1 MMPKKYMPDNVRPRS
16 GQVTLGASGTFTYFP
31 DFPCQRALFV
41 AHPSNAGDA
50 WVGNCTGTLSGNTGF
65 PLTVN
70 GPGLPLE
77 GLENLNQVIVVAD
90 VIGDKVC
97 WVILDHAP
105 TIT

>member
-1 MMPKKYMPDNVRPRS
+1 MPKKHMPDNVRPRS
-16 GQVTLGASGTFTYFP
+16 GQIALGVSGTFTYFP
-31 DFPCQRALFV
+31 DYPCQRALLG
-41 AHPSNAGDA
+41 AHPTNAGTI
-50 WVGNCTGTLSGNTGF
+50 WVGNSTGTLSGDTGF
-65 PLTVN
+65 PLTTS

-90 VIGDKVC
+90 VVGDRVC